1 MGFFGSLFGWDKSMG
16 AVNAVLGSRF
26 SDVASSP
33 EKKRVAAEIAKI
45 VQSVRAGQTT
55 SKALQDLSQEPRIVQ
70 TNFIALACDNLGI
83 GCPVR
88 GNVWTRVTNPY
99 SIGAQISD
107 TDVAVAVMAISK
119 QDGVNVVWPGNGKKI
134 NFSAWFDA

>member
-16 AVNAVLGSRF
+16 AVNAVLNSRF

-33 EKKRVAAEIAKI
+33 EKKRVAAEIVKI
-45 VQSVRAGQTT
+45 VQSVQANQTT
-55 SKALQDLSQEPRIVQ
+55 SKALQNLSQEPRIVQ

-99 SIGAQISD
+99 SVGSQIDDS
-107 TDVAVAVMAISK
+107 DVALAVKAILK
-119 QDGVNVVWPGNGKKI
+119 QDGVSVVWPGNGNKI
-134 NFSAWFDA
+134 NFSAWIIA